1 MKETGTRKLFVWPAK
16 HLVFEQNCFA
26 DSSQDVTQ
34 NTESRKQ
41 HQNQYVD
48 DDFLHIYID
57 NHWRKKYWKSL
68 TANHDNTDEKWWKGI
83 FFPQIPA
90 KLHFCFWFSEPF
102 EFSTLFAV
110 QGWQIYSL
118 QM

>member
-1 MKETGTRKLFVWPAK
+1 MLETRTRKLFVWPAK

-48 DDFLHIYID
+48 DDFLHID
-57 NHWRKKYWKSL
+57 
-68 TANHDNTDEKWWKGI
+68 
-83 FFPQIPA
+83 F
-90 KLHFCFWFSEPF
+90 
-102 EFSTLFAV
+102 
-110 QGWQIYSL
+110 
-118 QM
+118 